1 MPAPTS
7 SRTSWKGAI
16 SFGLVHI
23 PIALHSATQDIRPK
37 MHMIDKK
44 TNAPVGHKNYDK
56 STGKEVAQDDIVKG
70 LETEKGHFVTL
81 TKEEIQEA
89 LPKTTGTIGIEQF
102 VKQANIPL
110 AFYEKPYYVSP
121 QAKGGKPYALL
132 REVLKRTDRV
142 GLGKIVL
149 SNKQHLAIVAPHGD
163 ALVMLLLRWEA
174 EVRDTAGLPIPGS
187 AKAEGISDKEMKMA
201 ESLVMDLDA
210 PWAPEQYHDEYV
222 EKLDQLVEARK
233 KAGDVQTLTG
243 IVEDEIVPAQ
253 GADIVDLTELLRK
266 SLRGGGTSHAEGE
279 EHHAEKRKRT
289 PAANDGA
296 TQHTRKAAASKSSSS
311 ATTSVKPARR
321 KRAA

>member
-7 SRTSWKGAI
+7 TRTSWKGAI

-70 LETEKGHFVTL
+70 LETEKGRFVTL

-102 VKQANIPL
+102 VKQADIPL

-149 SNKQHLAIVAPHGD
+149 ANKQHLAIVAPHGD

-289 PAANDGA
+289 PPANDGA

>member
-7 SRTSWKGAI
+7 TRTSWKGAI

-56 STGKEVAQDDIVKG
+56 STGKDVAQEDIVKG

-81 TKEEIQEA
+81 SKEEIQEA

-102 VKQANIPL
+102 VKQAEIPL
-110 AFYEKPYYVSP
+110 SFYEKPYYVSP

-142 GLGKIVL
+142 ALGKIVL
-149 SNKQHLAIVAPHGD
+149 SNKQHLAIIAPHGN

-187 AKAEGISDKEMKMA
+187 AKEEGISDKELKMA

-210 PWAPEQYHDEYV
+210 AWAPDQYQDGYV
-222 EKLDQLVEARK
+222 EKLDQLVAAKK

-243 IVEDEIVPAQ
+243 IVEDEIVPEQ
-253 GADIVDLTELLRK
+253 GADIVDLTELLRR
-266 SLRGGGTSHAEGE
+266 SLRPGASSDSDGGGHTS
-279 EHHAEKRKRT
+279 KRRHT
-289 PAANDGA
+289 AAANDAG
-296 TQHTRKAAASKSSSS
+296 HGRVKKAAAKKSSGKSS
-311 ATTSVKPARR
+311 TSVAPADR

>member
-7 SRTSWKGAI
+7 TRTSWKGAI

-81 TKEEIQEA
+81 SKEEIQQA

-102 VKQANIPL
+102 VKQADIPL
-110 AFYEKPYYVSP
+110 AYFEKPYYVSP
-121 QAKGGKPYALL
+121 DAKGGKPYALL
-132 REVLKRTDRV
+132 RDVLKRTDRV

-149 SNKQHLAIVAPHGD
+149 SNKQHLAIIAPHD
-163 ALVMLLLRWEA
+163 NALVLLLLRWEA

-187 AKAEGISDKEMKMA
+187 AKEEGISEKELKMA
-201 ESLVMDLDA
+201 ESLVMDLDSA
-210 PWAPEQYHDEYV
+210 WDPAQYHDEYV
-222 EKLDQLVEARK
+222 EKLDQLVEAKK

-253 GADIVDLTELLRK
+253 GADIVDLTELLRR
-266 SLRGGGTSHAEGE
+266 SLRSGGKSAGGE
-279 EHHAEKRKRT
+279 EDHTAKRT
-289 PAANDGA
+289 RAAAANDSGH
-296 TQHTRKAAASKSSSS
+296 HTKKAAARKSSSS
-311 ATTSVKPARR
+311 ASTSVKPAHR